1 MTAREHLDTCGCCQP
16 PGNDTPAPISNTAG
30 LPSIDRRVGT
40 LGDFFAE
47 MSGDLTQQKP
57 LRTLTDRRLDDPTIA
72 LIDAWAAVLDVL
84 TFYSERIAN
93 EGYLRTAIG
102 HDALTELAHSVG
114 YVPGRGRASVTSL
127 AFTLEDAL
135 GAPPLVPIP
144 TGTKVASLPG
154 PGEVP
159 QNYETGN
166 DLDARPDWN
175 AMRARL
181 RIPQVLTLGATHA
194 YVQGTRTDLSV
205 GDAILIVGSERE
217 GAGASQYWVF
227 RRLASIRSEPDFGA
241 TQISWA
247 EPLGEPAF
255 SSGRQR
261 SEKVPLP
268 PDLRIFVL
276 RKKAAIFGA
285 SAPDYRLINVSG
297 GGGKPDP
304 PAEQPASAI
313 GPDWPEWSVH
323 VPDPHENTIDLDGTY
338 PAAAPESWVVLT
350 RPTVTACYRILT
362 TTEESRTDFTLNSK
376 VSRLTLGGP
385 WVKNLFSS
393 HVRQTVAWVGSE
405 LLPLAAAP
413 VEQPVQGSQVDLAE
427 PVPTPAAGR
436 TVIVSGP
443 RPVLRVR
450 EGVRNLLLTRSTASS
465 VELRPGNLLEIVGP
479 ATTNSDGSTTWV
491 AATGSV
497 TAPRD
502 TLEIVPADSTANSYR
517 EVAVI
522 AGPTPDTAEV
532 GRLRFTADLVGV
544 YDRNAVRILG
554 NVAPASHGETMT
566 QVLGSGSATIAF
578 QRFVITQVPLTYVL
592 ASSSGAVLSTLE
604 IRVDGRLWREVPQL
618 FGRGPYEEIFTTQT
632 NDEGHV
638 SVQFGDGLT
647 GSRLPT
653 GSNNVTAT
661 YRIGTGLA
669 GRVGADRLTLPMT
682 RPPGLRSV
690 TNPIASGLA
699 ADPESGVEIQ
709 TNAPR
714 TALTLER
721 VVSLRDVEE
730 FARSVPG
737 IGKAQA
743 GWLWDGRRRFVQ
755 LTVAGTGGQSVDPT
769 AIEDLTA
776 ALRQA
781 GDPRLPLDVAGAL
794 VVPVHVSI
802 GVVVDPVHESTA
814 VLDEVTA
821 SITTA
826 LAFDARA
833 LGQPLTSGDIILAS
847 HAVSGVVAVNVTVPT
862 SDILSFR
869 SHVVN
874 GVTVPAQLVVL
885 APGGLTVAEVVT

>member
-1 MTAREHLDTCGCCQP
+1 MTVREHLDTCGCCQP
-16 PGNDTPAPISNTAG
+16 PGNDTPAPIANTAG
-30 LPSIDRRVGT
+30 LPSIARRVGT
-40 LGDFFAE
+40 LGDFFAA
-47 MSGDLTQQKP
+47 MSADLTQQEP
-57 LRTLTDRRLDDPTIA
+57 LGTFTDRRLDDPTIA

-102 HDALTELAHSVG
+102 HDSLTELAHSVG
-114 YVPGRGRASVTSL
+114 YRPGRGRASVTSL

-144 TGTKVASLPG
+144 TSTKVASLPG

-194 YVQGTRTDLSV
+194 HVQGTRTDLAV
-205 GDAILIVGSERE
+205 GDAILAVGSERE
-217 GAGASQYWVF
+217 GAGASQFWVF
-227 RRLASIRSEPDFGA
+227 RRLSSVRPEPDLDA
-241 TQISWA
+241 TRIGWV
-247 EPLGEPAF
+247 EPLGDPALL
-255 SSGRQR
+255 SGRQGDER
-261 SEKVPLP
+261 VPLP

-285 SAPDYRLINVSG
+285 SAPDYRLINVSA
-297 GGGKPDP
+297 GGGKPEP
-304 PAEQPASAI
+304 TERQPASGI
-313 GPDWPEWSVH
+313 GPDWPGFVVQ
-323 VPDPHENTIDLDGTY
+323 VPALPESTIDLDATY
-338 PAAAPESWVVLT
+338 PAAVPGSWVVLT
-350 RPTVTACYRILT
+350 RPTVTACYRIVT
-362 TTEESRTDFTLNSK
+362 SSEESRTDFTLNAK
-376 VSRLTLGGP
+376 VSRLTMGGP
-385 WVKNLFSS
+385 SVTNLFSS
-393 HVRQTVAWVGSE
+393 YVRQTVAWVGSE
-405 LLPLAAAP
+405 LVPLAAAP
-413 VEQPVQGSQVDLAE
+413 VEQPVQGCEVDLAE

-436 TVIVSGP
+436 AIIVSGP

-450 EGVRNLLLTRSTASS
+450 EGVRDLLLTRPTASS
-465 VELRPGNLLEIVGP
+465 VELHPGNLLEIVGP
-479 ATTNSDGSTTWV
+479 ATANPDGSTTWV
-491 AATGSV
+491 ATTGSV

-502 TLEIVPADSTANSYR
+502 TLEIVPADSNAASYR

-522 AGPTPDTAEV
+522 AGPTPDAPEV
-532 GRLRFTADLVGV
+532 DRLRFTADLVGV

-554 NVAPASHGETMT
+554 NVAPATHGETKS
-566 QVLGSGSATIAF
+566 QVLGSGTATAAF
-578 QRFVITQVPLTYVL
+578 QRFVLAQVPLTYVL
-592 ASSSGAVLSTLE
+592 ASSGGAVLSTLSV
-604 IRVDGRLWREVPQL
+604 RVDGRLWREVSQL
-618 FGRGPYEEIFTTQT
+618 FGADPHEEIFTTQAD
-632 NDEGHV
+632 DEGHV
-638 SVQFGDGLT
+638 TVQFGDGLT

-669 GRVGADRLTLPMT
+669 GRVDAGRLTLPMT
-682 RPPGLRSV
+682 RPLGLRSV

-699 ADPESGVEIQ
+699 ADPESGAEIRA
-709 TNAPR
+709 NAPR

-743 GWLWDGRRRFVQ
+743 SWLWDGRRRFVQ
-755 LTVAGTGGQSVDPT
+755 LTVAGTGGQSIDPI

-776 ALRQA
+776 ALRAA
-781 GDPRLPLDVAGAL
+781 GDPRLPLDVAGAV
-794 VVPVHVSI
+794 VVPVQVSV
-802 GVVVDPVHESTA
+802 GVVVDPVHESTV

-826 LAFDARA
+826 LAPDARA

-862 SDILSFR
+862 ADTPSFR
-869 SHVVN
+869 AHVMN